1 MVNLVKCK
9 GGELTT
15 TSKVISDV
23 FGKVHRNVFRDIEK
37 LDCDEG
43 FRMSN
48 YEQSYY
54 ISPQNKKI
62 KCYNITEKGFYFLCM
77 GFTGKKAA
85 KWKVE
90 FLNEFSRLRAGTLNI
105 DQRVT
110 EISIKLDQIKQDGKQ
125 WSDIGREI
133 HKNKKIALIE
143 SEKLLS
149 DVQLKLAY

>member
-1 MVNLVKCK
+1 
-9 GGELTT
+9 
-15 TSKVISDV
+15 
-23 FGKVHRNVFRDIEK
+23 
-37 LDCDEG
+37 
-43 FRMSN
+43 
-48 YEQSYY
+48 
-54 ISPQNKKI
+54 
-62 KCYNITEKGFYFLCM
+62 M